1 MTMPVPASHPAA
13 LDGPDAPRPLIAPW
27 LAEPLKENRGAF
39 LQVALAAVFINLFAL
54 ATSLFAMT
62 VYDRVVP
69 NNATNSLVV
78 LSIGIGIVLVF
89 DFVLKTLRGWF
100 IDWAGARIDR
110 QVGGAIFRRLM
121 DMRLSSRRG
130 STGGFAG
137 SLREF
142 ETIRDFFASATLAAI
157 VDVPFIL
164 LFLAVIALIGGWV
177 VLVPLALAPLVIL
190 ASLLLQRPMARLTA
204 EAMRVGLTKQGVLVE
219 AVGGLETVK
228 ATGAAPL
235 LTERWDAAVDAHA
248 SISMRQRALAALGVN
263 IAQLAQTLAYVG
275 TTIVGVALIARGELT
290 MGGLIACSILSSR
303 AVAPLAQIANLMTR
317 IAHTRAA
324 YREIDRM
331 MAEADAVTAPAWLRR
346 DRLDGAI
353 AFDDVS
359 FRYPGAAA
367 PALDRV
373 RLAIRPGE
381 RVGILGRTGSG
392 KSTLA
397 RLILG
402 LYEPSE
408 GSVLIDGSDVRQIH
422 PEDLR
427 RNIGT
432 VLQEVTLLSGSVR
445 DNIALGRPDASDAE
459 VLRAARLAGV
469 HDFIGRVPN
478 GYALHLADRGEG
490 LSGGQKQAIAVAR
503 ALLGERPILLLDEP
517 TSAMDTASETALIAR
532 LDELARGRT
541 LMLITHRLPMLR
553 LVERLI
559 VLDHGRIVA
568 DGPRD
573 AVLARLRGG
582 QRPAEGAPSGATPGT
597 AAEDAAAGEAAA
609 GRAGSASRPAAERA
623 DGASWPA
630 AERADGASRPAAE
643 RADGASRP
651 AVEGADGASRPAAER
666 ADGAS
671 RPAVEGADGASW
683 PAAERADG
691 ASRPAAEPGGQP
703 VGPAGQPVGPAGQPV
718 GPAVQPAAPPGN
730 ASIRPLPAGIATI
743 TGSRRGAA

>member
-1 MTMPVPASHPAA
+1 MTAPAA
-13 LDGPDAPRPLIAPW
+13 PAAADGPRDPAPLIAPW
-27 LAEPLKENRGAF
+27 LAGPLRENRAAF
-39 LQVALAAVFINLFAL
+39 LQVALAAAFINLFAL
-54 ATSLFAMT
+54 ATSLFSMT

-69 NNATNSLVV
+69 NNATTSLMV
-78 LSIGIGIVLVF
+78 LSIGIGIVLLF
-89 DFVLKTLRGWF
+89 DFVLKSLRGWF

-110 QVGGAIFRRLM
+110 RVGGAIFERLM
-121 DMRLSSRRG
+121 TMRLSSRRG

-157 VDVPFIL
+157 VDVPFL
-164 LFLAVIALIGGWV
+164 LVFLLAIALIGGWL
-177 VLVPLALAPLVIL
+177 VLVPMAMAPLVII
-190 ASLLLQRPMARLTA
+190 AGLLLQRPLARLTA
-204 EAMRVGLTKQGVLVE
+204 EAMRQGLTKQGVLVE
-219 AVGGLETVK
+219 SVGGLETIK

-235 LTERWDAAVDAHA
+235 LQARWAAAVDAHA
-248 SISMRQRALAALGVN
+248 AISMRQRAVAAMGTN
-263 IAQLAQTLAYVG
+263 IAGLAQTLAYVG
-275 TTIVGVALIARGELT
+275 TTIFGVALIARGDLT
-290 MGGLIACSILSSR
+290 MGGLIACSILAGR

-331 MAEADAVTAPAWLRR
+331 MRAETEAAAPAWLRR
-346 DRLDGAI
+346 DRLEGAI

-373 RLAIRPGE
+373 RFAIAPGE

-402 LYEPSE
+402 LYEPTE
-408 GSVLIDGSDVRQIH
+408 GSVLIDGSDVRQLH

-427 RNIGT
+427 RNVGA

-445 DNIALGRPDASDAE
+445 DNIALGRPDATDAD

-490 LSGGQKQAIAVAR
+490 LSGGQKQAIALAR
-503 ALLGERPILLLDEP
+503 ALLGDRPILLMDEP

-532 LDELARGRT
+532 LQTLTQGRT
-541 LMLITHRLPMLR
+541 LVLVTHRAPMLR

-559 VLDHGRIVA
+559 VLDHGRVVA
-568 DGPRD
+568 DGPRE
-573 AVLARLRGG
+573 AVLQRLMGG
-582 QRPAEGAPSGATPGT
+582 PRPAEGTPGT
-597 AAEDAAAGEAAA
+597 APADAGGATPAT
-609 GRAGSASRPAAERA
+609 GSARPTAAPGA
-623 DGASWPA
+623 DP
-630 AERADGASRPAAE
+630 GASRPL
-643 RADGASRP
+643 
-651 AVEGADGASRPAAER
+651 
-666 ADGAS
+666 
-671 RPAVEGADGASW
+671 
-683 PAAERADG
+683 
-691 ASRPAAEPGGQP
+691 
-703 VGPAGQPVGPAGQPV
+703 
-718 GPAVQPAAPPGN
+718 PPE
-730 ASIRPLPAGIATI
+730 IATI
-743 TGSRRGAA
+743 TAPRRGAA

>member
-1 MTMPVPASHPAA
+1 MTQPAIPAPPTA
-13 LDGPDAPRPLIAPW
+13 DGPRDPAPLIAPW
-27 LAEPLKENRGAF
+27 LAGPLRENRAAF
-39 LQVALAAVFINLFAL
+39 LQVALAAAFINLFAL
-54 ATSLFAMT
+54 ATSLFSMT

-69 NNATNSLVV
+69 NNATTSLMV
-78 LSIGIGIVLVF
+78 LSVGIGIVLLF
-89 DFVLKTLRGWF
+89 DFILKTLRGWF

-110 QVGGAIFRRLM
+110 RVGGAIFERLM
-121 DMRLSSRRG
+121 TMRLSSRRG

-164 LFLAVIALIGGWV
+164 VFLLVIALIGGWL
-177 VLVPLALAPLVIL
+177 VLVPLAMAPLVII
-190 ASLLLQRPMARLTA
+190 AGLLLQRPLARLTA
-204 EAMRVGLTKQGVLVE
+204 EAMRQGLTKQGVLVE
-219 AVGGLETVK
+219 SVGGLETIK

-235 LTERWDAAVDAHA
+235 LQARWDAAVDAHA
-248 SISMRQRALAALGVN
+248 VISMRQRAVAALGTN
-263 IAQLAQTLAYVG
+263 IAGLAQTLAYVG
-275 TTIVGVALIARGELT
+275 TTIFGVALIARGDLT
-290 MGGLIACSILSSR
+290 MGGLIACSILAGR

-331 MAEADAVTAPAWLRR
+331 MQGSGETEAPAWLRR
-346 DRLDGAI
+346 DRLEGAI

-373 RLAIRPGE
+373 RFAIAPGE

-402 LYEPSE
+402 LYEPGE
-408 GSVLIDGSDVRQIH
+408 GSVLVDGSDVRQLH

-427 RNIGT
+427 RNIGA
-432 VLQEVTLLSGSVR
+432 VLQDVTLLSGSVR
-445 DNIALGRPDASDAE
+445 DNIALGRPDATDEE

-503 ALLGERPILLLDEP
+503 ALLGDRPILLMDEP
-517 TSAMDTASETALIAR
+517 TSAMDTSSETALIAR
-532 LDELARGRT
+532 LETLAQGRT
-541 LMLITHRLPMLR
+541 LVLVTHRAPMLR

-559 VLDHGRIVA
+559 VLDHGRVIA
-568 DGPRD
+568 DGPRE

-582 QRPAEGAPSGATPGT
+582 PRPAEGTPGT
-597 AAEDAAAGEAAA
+597 EPPGDAAASAAA
-609 GRAGSASRPAAERA
+609 AATAQA
-623 DGASWPA
+623 DA
-630 AERADGASRPAAE
+630 
-643 RADGASRP
+643 
-651 AVEGADGASRPAAER
+651 
-666 ADGAS
+666 
-671 RPAVEGADGASW
+671 
-683 PAAERADG
+683 
-691 ASRPAAEPGGQP
+691 
-703 VGPAGQPVGPAGQPV
+703 
-718 GPAVQPAAPPGN
+718 PAAP
-730 ASIRPLPAGIATI
+730 RTLPAGVATI
-743 TGSRRGAA
+743 TAPRRGAA